1 MNNPSKII
9 SRPLRGI
16 ARTFVSLKYYNFR
29 VWFVG
34 QLTSLVGTWMQS
46 TAQGYLVYTLTGSAA
61 MLGIVGF
68 ASGLPMWLFS
78 LYGGVVA
85 DRIPRRILLI
95 ITQAA
100 MMILAFILAGLVF
113 LDLIQPW
120 HIIVLAFLL
129 GIANAFDA
137 PARHSFVVELVE
149 REDLTNAIAL
159 NATMFNAATVVG
171 PAVAGITY
179 AAFGSAWCFM
189 LNGFSFIAV
198 IISLLFMRMKT
209 VVRQELPKS
218 NALSQIKD
226 GFVYVSKNR
235 VISQLIAS
243 LGVLSVFGFSLVY
256 LLPLWAVDILGGDV
270 KTNGLLLS
278 ARGLGSLMGAL
289 TIAVLGHRRIKG
301 KIWTLGSLVA
311 PVALVVFAF
320 TRWLPLSVI
329 MLAVLGWGIMSMAN
343 TTNALVQSQISDE
356 MRGRVMGI
364 YSLIFMGS
372 MPLGSLV
379 VGGLAEILTP
389 TATVLICAA
398 AILLYTLFIL
408 FRHPEIR
415 RLE

>member
-1 MNNPSKII
+1 
-9 SRPLRGI
+9 
-16 ARTFVSLKYYNFR
+16 
-29 VWFVG
+29 
-34 QLTSLVGTWMQS
+34 MQS

-78 LYGGVVA
+78 LYGGLVA

-198 IISLLFMRMKT
+198 IISLLFMRMKP

-226 GFVYVSKNR
+226 GFVYVRKNR

-301 KIWTLGSLVA
+301 KIWTLGSLVS

>member
-1 MNNPSKII
+1 VNNSSKII

-16 ARTFVSLKYYNFR
+16 ARTFASLKHYNFR
-29 VWFVG
+29 VWFIG

-61 MLGIVGF
+61 LLGVVGF
-68 ASGLPMWLFS
+68 ASGLPMWFFS
-78 LYGGVVA
+78 LYGGVIA
-85 DRIPRRILLI
+85 DRIPRRNLLV

-113 LDLIQPW
+113 LNLIQPW

-137 PARHSFVVELVE
+137 PARHSFVVDLVD

-159 NATMFNAATVVG
+159 NATMFNTATVVG

-179 AAFGSAWCFM
+179 AAVGPAWCFM

-198 IISLLFMRMKT
+198 IISLLFMRMKPVT
-209 VVRQELPKS
+209 RRELPKT
-218 NALSQIKD
+218 NALTQIKD
-226 GFVYVSKNR
+226 GFVYVSKDR

-289 TIAVLGHRRIKG
+289 TIAVWGHRRIKG
-301 KIWTLGSLVA
+301 KIWTVGSLLS

-320 TRWLPLSVI
+320 TRWLPLSLL
-329 MLAVLGWGIMSMAN
+329 MLAALGWGIMSMAN
-343 TTNALVQSQISDE
+343 TTNALVQSHISDE

-372 MPLGSLV
+372 MPLGSLLI
-379 VGGLAEILTP
+379 GTLAEIITP

-398 AILLYTLFIL
+398 AMFLYTVFIL

-415 RLE
+415 KLE